1 MLRRVTENC
10 MTVLPFLVSRESTDP
25 TNLIKPLTQQ
35 INQNEKTNMKKQKE
49 KKLEKKVLYLMR
61 SFIDN
66 DPTERFLNFLA
77 SES

>member
-1 MLRRVTENC
+1 
-10 MTVLPFLVSRESTDP
+10 
-25 TNLIKPLTQQ
+25 
-35 INQNEKTNMKKQKE
+35 MKKHKE
-49 KKLEKKVLYLMR
+49 KKLEKKVLYLMI